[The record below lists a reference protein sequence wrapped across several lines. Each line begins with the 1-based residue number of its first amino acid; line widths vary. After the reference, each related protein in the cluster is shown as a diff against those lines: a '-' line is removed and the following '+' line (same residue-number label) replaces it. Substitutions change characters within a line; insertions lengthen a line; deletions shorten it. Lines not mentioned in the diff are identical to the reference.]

1 MMTTMWGTKWSVAK
15 ALFFLS
21 RYLAFLDVPFAVY
34 FHTTSGL
41 TGKTCHVMFV
51 SVTSSILVG
60 IALAEAILF
69 LRVWAISG
77 RDRILSIYLIFHFTA
92 VHLVQAVLFGLFI
105 GSLEFGP
112 SSSPLPGII
121 GCFPL
126 PPKSKTL
133 NTLLSA
139 LFGLIVAN
147 ELSILFITFV
157 IGLRKF
163 RDFRNPLIRASR
175 SLVFHVSLSLRPH
188 PYILLA
194 ISTTNV
200 VVDLVGP
207 PEYRFLGLVVLQR
220 VMHSIL
226 STRMILH
233 LRGAANDGTKPPTS
247 NVQTGNSGEASRPL
261 SAFLGRQ
268 SPMAVSTDLKR
279 TVKRTA
285 SAFPGTLLE
294 DIELSEQPSRLR
306 KTSPEE
312 PLCVPL

>member
-1 MMTTMWGTKWSVAK
+1 MTTMWGTKWSVAK
-15 ALFFLS
+15 TLFFLS
-21 RYLAFLDVPFAVY
+21 RYLAFLDVPFAAEI
-34 FHTTSGL
+34 HTTSGL

-77 RDRILSIYLIFHFTA
+77 RDRTLSIYLIIHFTA

-112 SSSPLPGII
+112 SPSPLPGII

-163 RDFRNPLIRASR
+163 RDFRNPLIRVFYVDGFSYF
-175 SLVFHVSLSLRPH
+175 LVLS
-188 PYILLA
+188 A

-261 SAFLGRQ
+261 SVYLGRQ
-268 SPMAVSTDLKR
+268 SPIAVSTDLTR

-285 SAFPGTLLE
+285 SPFPGTLLE
-294 DIELSEQPSRLR
+294 DIELSERSNQLR
-306 KTSPEE
+306 KTDPEE

>member
-1 MMTTMWGTKWSVAK
+1 MTTMWGTKWSVAK

-163 RDFRNPLIRASR
+163 RDFRNPLIRVFYVDGFSYF
-175 SLVFHVSLSLRPH
+175 LVLS
-188 PYILLA
+188 A

-294 DIELSEQPSRLR
+294 DIELSEQPSQLR